1 MIVQFVKF
9 ESGLPESEVLATAE
23 ERLPQF
29 KALPGLLQ
37 KYYVK
42 LGPPNQYGGIY
53 VWDTPE
59 SLKAFR
65 QSELAKSIPAAYEV
79 VGVPTVDIHDVFL
92 QLRDASERAEP
103 VAAA

>member
-1 MIVQFVKF
+1 MQLVKF
-9 ESGLPESEVLATAE
+9 ESGLPENEVLAVAE

-53 VWDTPE
+53 VWDSPE
-59 SLKAFR
+59 SLNAFR
-65 QSELAKSIPAAYEV
+65 QCELPRSIPAAYEV
-79 VGVPTVDIHDVFL
+79 AAAPTVDVHDVFL
-92 QLRDASERAEP
+92 CLRDASELAE
-103 VAAA
+103 AAA